1 MNRCVVLIGVVAI
14 GLILVGCQSDQGYQI
29 RTFVDLSSIPE
40 QPYDVTEYRG
50 SMSGAYAV
58 LLEIADDGIE
68 VVMQHTPFTEKIG
81 LDSAGDYIDEFHTRN
96 KGYRVLRISDENGTV
111 RAYLVVSNL
120 LNDQVRIAGER
131 ITVTIEDP
139 YYGYLRSA
147 P

>member
-1 MNRCVVLIGVVAI
+1 MNRCVVLIGVVTI
-14 GLILVGCQSDQGYQI
+14 PLILVGCQSDQGYQI
-29 RTFVDLSSIPE
+29 RTFVGLSS
-40 QPYDVTEYRG
+40 
-50 SMSGAYAV
+50 
-58 LLEIADDGIE
+58 
-68 VVMQHTPFTEKIG
+68 IG

-111 RAYLVVSNL
+111 RGYLVVSNL

>member
-1 MNRCVVLIGVVAI
+1 
-14 GLILVGCQSDQGYQI
+14 
-29 RTFVDLSSIPE
+29 
-40 QPYDVTEYRG
+40 
-50 SMSGAYAV
+50 MSGAYAV
-58 LLEIADDGIE
+58 LLDIADDGIE

-81 LDSAGDYIDEFHTRN
+81 LDSAGDYIDEFDTRN